1 MTIKERSI
9 LRALYNDTSALDPNN
24 NQHGPSSTAIMAD
37 AELKDGYQKQDL
49 KHLVT
54 NMSLDQGLAGNP
66 EAILTKIEHTLS
78 QYPNLLDEL
87 SDFIVE
93 QGFPEPGETPE
104 EEVLYW
110 RELINSFLT
119 SKIKMAKG
127 GQFED
132 ITKFKT
138 VTIGDV
144 EYNLLV
150 LKTEEEKEKGLMG
163 VTQMNDDEG
172 ALFDYSDK
180 PMSELSFWMKDTQI
194 PLYIIFVGEDKTI
207 IDVKTGTPNSEDYIT
222 CVSED
227 NKIIYVI
234 ELTTNVEVSV
244 GDEVKFESLK
254 PSDLDPEK
262 LHVLNEDGSIQA
274 VIDAGTRIFSR
285 RSTAVMIKKAKK
297 ANESKSDVDYK
308 DLGRYIFGELD
319 RQENRDPEWVEQ

>member
-1 MTIKERSI
+1 MTTKERSI

-49 KHLVT
+49 KHLVA

-66 EAILTKIEHTLS
+66 EAILTKIEYTLS
-78 QYPNLLDEL
+78 QYPDLLDEL
-87 SDFIVE
+87 SDFISE
-93 QGFPEPGETPE
+93 QGLPEPGDTPH

-110 RELINSFLT
+110 RELINAFLT

-127 GQFED
+127 GQFEE

-163 VTQMNDDEG
+163 VTAMNDDEG
-172 ALFDYSDK
+172 ALFDYSNS
-180 PMSELSFWMKDTQI
+180 PQEELSFWMKDTAL
-194 PLYIIFVGEDKTI
+194 PLYIIFVGEDKTV
-207 IDVKTGTPNSEDYIT
+207 IDVKTGIPNSEDYIT
-222 CVSED
+222 CVSSE
-227 NKIIYVI
+227 NKIAYVI
-234 ELTTNVEVSV
+234 ELTTNAEVSV

-262 LHVLNEDGSIQA
+262 LHILNEDGSIQA
-274 VIDAGTRIFSR
+274 TIDAGTRIFSR
-285 RSTAVMIKKAKK
+285 KSTAVLIKKAKK

-308 DLGRYIFGELD
+308 DLGRYMFGELN
-319 RQENRDPEWVEQ
+319 RQENRDPEYVEE